1 MEENTRSYYYSEKN
15 AHMANSTSHIALA
28 ALHRQ
33 MVTRVG
39 QLDMLA
45 ERARTSDQLRKAA
58 RYYSLSDHALM
69 AYVELKK
76 RWLQT

>member
-1 MEENTRSYYYSEKN
+1 
-15 AHMANSTSHIALA
+15 MANDTSHIALA

-58 RYYSLSDHALM
+58 RYYSVSDQAPM

-76 RWLQT
+76 RWPQT

>member
-1 MEENTRSYYYSEKN
+1 
-15 AHMANSTSHIALA
+15 MANDISYIALA

-33 MVTRVG
+33 MVARVG
-39 QLDMLA
+39 QLDVLA

-58 RYYSLSDHALM
+58 RYYSLSDQALM

-76 RWLQT
+76 RWT